1 MGLKHPTSQHG
12 GTRSVKASHTLNRLC
27 PAFDDPNL
35 VANAGLILPVT
46 LAHRLGL
53 PELLRTIDLGP
64 VPGRP
69 NPDTKAMT
77 VISALLAVSSTSMTL
92 TCCAAARATRWWA
105 TGSPRPQPWG
115 RFSEASA
122 GAMSASS
129 TR

>member
-1 MGLKHPTSQHG
+1 
-12 GTRSVKASHTLNRLC
+12 VKASHTLNRLC

-69 NPDTKAMT
+69 NP
-77 VISALLAVSSTSMTL
+77 I
-92 TCCAAARATRWWA
+92 
-105 TGSPRPQPWG
+105 P
-115 RFSEASA
+115 F
-122 GAMSASS
+122 SASS
-129 TR
+129 VTRVRSDRCG